1 MDKYGVVQ
9 EATED
14 ISCRQCGRPLAD
26 RNRTNAVLCPAC
38 GTKPYEDS
46 HAERSRQA

>member
-14 ISCRQCGRPLAD
+14 KVCRQCGRPLAD
-26 RNRTNAVLCPAC
+26 RTETNAVLCPKC
-38 GTKPYEDS
+38 GTKPYEDCS
-46 HAERSRQA
+46 VKYEAT